1 MREKREDGR
10 RDRRRLLRLTV
21 ALVASTECMACGKS
35 LSAEE
40 CTLLLDRYVELI
52 VRAEQPETNPEEVHR
67 QQSEARRVAHANP
80 SLEFDECPNR
90 VSRTQFECAMAA
102 PDADSLE
109 RCLVF

>member
-1 MREKREDGR
+1 MREKRQDVR
-10 RDRRRLLRLTV
+10 RNRRLLRLTV
-21 ALVASTECMACGKS
+21 ALVASTECMACDKS

-40 CTLLLDRYVELI
+40 CALLLDRYVEHIL
-52 VRAEQPETNPEEVHR
+52 RAEQPETNPAEVHR
-67 QQSEARRVAHANP
+67 KQSAARRVAHANAP
-80 SLEFDECPNR
+80 LEFDECPNR